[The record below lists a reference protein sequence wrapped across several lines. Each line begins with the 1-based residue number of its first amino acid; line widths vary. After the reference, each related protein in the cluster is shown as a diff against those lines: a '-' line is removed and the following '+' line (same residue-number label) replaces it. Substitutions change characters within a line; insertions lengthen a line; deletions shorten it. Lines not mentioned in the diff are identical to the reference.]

1 MCFYVDYVM
10 MDLEEG
16 MLCSRRSSPHGTLR
30 LVLVHL
36 LNFLL
41 IFLDDKMT
49 FDFHGGSELS
59 AS

>member
-36 LNFLL
+36 HMYNWFIILVEFGQN
-41 IFLDDKMT
+41 
-49 FDFHGGSELS
+49 LS
-59 AS
+59 R